1 LKTVS
6 EIIHEYD
13 IQQIDILKID
23 VEKSELDVL
32 LGVDEQDWSKIK
44 QVLVEVHDLDNRVEK
59 ITDLLKTYGLQ
70 EIIVE
75 QEPVFKGLIF

>member
-1 LKTVS
+1 
-6 EIIHEYD
+6 
-13 IQQIDILKID
+13 
-23 VEKSELDVL
+23 LDVI

-44 QVLVEVHDLDNRVEK
+44 QVLVEHDLDNRVEK

-75 QEPVFKGLIF
+75 QEPVFKETNILIYMHGGNKLY

>member
-1 LKTVS
+1 L
-6 EIIHEYD
+6 
-13 IQQIDILKID
+13 
-23 VEKSELDVL
+23 KSELDVL

-75 QEPVFKGLIF
+75 QEPVFKGTNIFYMHGGNKLY